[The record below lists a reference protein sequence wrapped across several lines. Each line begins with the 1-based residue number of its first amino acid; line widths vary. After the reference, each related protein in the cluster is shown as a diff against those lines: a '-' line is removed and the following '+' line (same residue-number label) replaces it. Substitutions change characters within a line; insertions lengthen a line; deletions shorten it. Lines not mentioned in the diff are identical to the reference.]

1 MCYVFCVLQ
10 QQMDSDEDLKADD
23 DDDYDGDNDDC
34 VDLALDV
41 TDESGPLHL
50 DHLRYLPII

>member
-1 MCYVFCVLQ
+1 
-10 QQMDSDEDLKADD
+10 MDSDEDLKADD